1 MDAIFLRVI
10 NMSLMGSYVILIVLV
25 ARLLLRKAPK
35 IFSYALWS
43 AVLFR
48 LISPFSFESFF
59 SLIKMNSNPIPSD
72 IVYSKIPQINSGLN
86 FLDRIANPILAT
98 QEAAPYAS
106 INPMQISILIGEFI
120 WVVGIAILLS
130 YSLMSLIRL
139 RGHLVGAVKWR
150 ENIYLVDH
158 ITTPFVMGVVHP
170 KIYLPSTL
178 SVQEQ
183 KYIILHEQIHIK
195 RYDHIVKIIAF
206 LVLCVHWFNPLAWL
220 AFILSNKDREM
231 SCDERVM
238 KQMKIDIRREY
249 SASLLSLTTGRRIVA
264 GVPLAFGEGNTKERI
279 KNVMNYKKTK
289 IWISVVLILIVV
301 LVCIG
306 FATNPISKEN
316 AAISQAQVQDTLDKA
331 VSLAIMAQGNGYSK
345 GEVVTEGHIIL
356 GTEEKDNS
364 VKAYTL
370 SSVGW
375 FGFENGIFTMISGSG
390 AIPTVM
396 TFSENSKGEYA
407 LVEYKEASDGT
418 AYMDSIKDMFPK
430 ELWDKVTEGDING
443 EIEKQREEQAKEYL
457 KRIDRNATVS
467 SAYVEK
473 ILPQISVE
481 AQNKIFSEFTKY
493 DEEFNT
499 FPYWIGT
506 KEVIA
511 DGVRYI
517 YETSQGKTDDGFDLI
532 DFKKTKEDGSIV
544 KEYRYKI
551 VGDEPQLIE

>member
-1 MDAIFLRVI
+1 
-10 NMSLMGSYVILIVLV
+10 MGSYVILIVLV
-25 ARLLLRKAPK
+25 ARLLLKKAPK

-59 SLIKMNSNPIPSD
+59 SLMKMNSNPIPSN
-72 IVYSKIPQINSGLN
+72 IVYSKIPEINTGLS
-86 FLDRIANPILAT
+86 FIDHIANPILAT

-206 LVLCVHWFNPLAWL
+206 LVLCIHWFNPLAWL

-249 SASLLSLTTGRRIVA
+249 SAFNKNFAHG
-264 GVPLAFGEGNTKERI
+264 FKFER
-279 KNVMNYKKTK
+279 
-289 IWISVVLILIVV
+289 L
-301 LVCIG
+301 
-306 FATNPISKEN
+306 
-316 AAISQAQVQDTLDKA
+316 
-331 VSLAIMAQGNGYSK
+331 
-345 GEVVTEGHIIL
+345 
-356 GTEEKDNS
+356 
-364 VKAYTL
+364 
-370 SSVGW
+370 
-375 FGFENGIFTMISGSG
+375 
-390 AIPTVM
+390 
-396 TFSENSKGEYA
+396 
-407 LVEYKEASDGT
+407 
-418 AYMDSIKDMFPK
+418 
-430 ELWDKVTEGDING
+430 
-443 EIEKQREEQAKEYL
+443 
-457 KRIDRNATVS
+457 
-467 SAYVEK
+467 
-473 ILPQISVE
+473 
-481 AQNKIFSEFTKY
+481 
-493 DEEFNT
+493 
-499 FPYWIGT
+499 
-506 KEVIA
+506 
-511 DGVRYI
+511 
-517 YETSQGKTDDGFDLI
+517 
-532 DFKKTKEDGSIV
+532 
-544 KEYRYKI
+544 
-551 VGDEPQLIE
+551 